1 MLSLKQTFSGGCA
14 HGQVYSDMK
23 RKYVHDLC
31 AVSVIC
37 SGRRVTVCLYS
48 YDRTLHVDSP
58 TLDQVE
64 LQPCHYSASV
74 LHAGQPAGLPLNG
87 EPCLGNFSYRENN
100 IAAVFRG

>member
-1 MLSLKQTFSGGCA
+1 MAKLT
-14 HGQVYSDMK
+14 
-23 RKYVHDLC
+23 VHDLC

-58 TLDQVE
+58 ALDQVE
-64 LQPCHYSASV
+64 LQPRHSSASV
-74 LHAGQPAGLPLNG
+74 LHEISLQSWLMFPLSG
-87 EPCLGNFSYRENN
+87 DPSSGNFTCRENN